1 MNTFF
6 YYFIL
11 FISEKEPHLML
22 SKHKQAT
29 TLTTNKH
36 LTEILI
42 KSKNLHDQ

>member
-1 MNTFF
+1 
-6 YYFIL
+6 
-11 FISEKEPHLML
+11 ML

-36 LTEILI
+36 FELTEKLI